1 MADTNTK
8 VKQPAKATRQK
19 KSAEKI
25 AQSTEQKLTQLL
37 ADTPVQIFPYSRLSH
52 TELNTRVIPIPI
64 RKWRKWQTLSKQW
77 VFCKT

>member
-8 VKQPAKATRQK
+8 AKAPAKSTRA
-19 KSAEKI
+19 KSAVQT
-25 AQSTEQKLTQLL
+25 AQSTEQKLIQLL